1 MGQKVHPKSM
11 RLGVIQDW
19 DAKWYANKDYAKLLH
34 EDVKVREYIKKKL
47 YEAGISR
54 IEIERFANRLKVTIH
69 TAKPGVVIG
78 KGGTEV
84 DALRQELVK
93 MTNRQVNLNIV
104 EVKKVDIDAVLVAE
118 NIAFQLERRVSFRR
132 AVKQAIQRA
141 MRQGAEGIKVQV
153 AGRLGGAE
161 IARTEWASEG
171 KVPLHT
177 IRADVQYGTA
187 IANTTYGKIGIKT
200 WICHGEI
207 LPESSKDVQKGL
219 SNYVDA

>member
-19 DAKWYANKDYAKLLH
+19 DAKWYSNKDYAKLLH

-187 IANTTYGKIGIKT
+187 VANTTYGKIGIKT

-207 LPESSKDVQKGL
+207 LPESGKDVQKG
-219 SNYVDA
+219 VE

>member
-19 DAKWYANKDYAKLLH
+19 DAKWYADKDYAKLLH

-47 YEAGISR
+47 YEAGIAR
-54 IEIERFANRLKVTIH
+54 IEIERFANRLKITIR

-84 DALRQELVK
+84 EALRKELVA
-93 MTNRQVNLNIV
+93 MTGRQVNLNIV

-118 NIAFQLERRVSFRR
+118 NIAFQLERRISFRR
-132 AVKQAIQRA
+132 AMKQTIGRA
-141 MRQGAEGIKVQV
+141 MRQGAEGIKIQV
-153 AGRLGGAE
+153 SGRLNGAE

-177 IRADVQYGTA
+177 IRSDVQYGTA
-187 IANTTYGKIGIKT
+187 TANTTYGKIGVKA
-200 WICHGEI
+200 WICHGEV
-207 LPESSKDVQKGL
+207 LPESKEVE
-219 SNYVDA
+219 

>member
-84 DALRQELVK
+84 DALRKELVK

-104 EVKKVDIDAVLVAE
+104 EVKKVDIDAQLVAE

-177 IRADVQYGTA
+177 IRADVRYGTA
-187 IANTTYGKIGIKT
+187 VSNTTYGKIGVKA

-207 LPESSKDVQKGL
+207 LPESSKDVQKE
-219 SNYVDA
+219 VK

>member
-104 EVKKVDIDAVLVAE
+104 EVKKVDIDAQLVAE

-132 AVKQAIQRA
+132 AVKQALQRA

-187 IANTTYGKIGIKT
+187 VSNTTYGKIGVKT

-207 LPESSKDVQKGL
+207 LPESSKDVQKG
-219 SNYVDA
+219 VE

>member
-84 DALRQELVK
+84 DALRQDLVK
-93 MTNRQVNLNIV
+93 MTDRQVNLNIV
-104 EVKKVDIDAVLVAE
+104 EVKKVDIDAQLVAE
-118 NIAFQLERRVSFRR
+118 NIAFQWERRVSFRR

-141 MRQGAEGIKVQV
+141 MRQGKK
-153 AGRLGGAE
+153 R
-161 IARTEWASEG
+161 RR
-171 KVPLHT
+171 H
-177 IRADVQYGTA
+177 
-187 IANTTYGKIGIKT
+187 
-200 WICHGEI
+200 
-207 LPESSKDVQKGL
+207 
-219 SNYVDA
+219 

>member
-1 MGQKVHPKSM
+1 VGQKVHPKSM

-19 DAKWYANKDYAKLLH
+19 DAKWYADKDYAKLLH
-34 EDVKVREYIKKKL
+34 EDVRVREYIKKKL

-84 DALRQELVK
+84 DALRKELVN

-104 EVKKVDIDAVLVAE
+104 EVKKVDIDAQLVAE
-118 NIAFQLERRVSFRR
+118 SIAFQLERRVAFRR

-141 MRQGAEGIKVQV
+141 MRQGAEGIKVSV
-153 AGRLGGAE
+153 SGRLGGAE

-177 IRADVQYGTA
+177 IRADVRYGTA
-187 IANTTYGKIGIKT
+187 VASTTYGKIGVKA

-207 LPESSKDVQKGL
+207 LPESGKDAEKG
-219 SNYVDA
+219 AK